1 MGRLLIDD
9 WRNWWKIYTIQF
21 WIIVGYVPELMAT
34 LSSDV
39 KDYLPESLRGMLAIV
54 ATISIMLRLKKQNN
68 ITNKELDTK
77 KDK

>member
-1 MGRLLIDD
+1 MGKVLVDN
-9 WRNWWKIYTIQF
+9 WRDCWKMYTIQF
-21 WIIVGYVPELMAT
+21 WIVVGYVPELMAT